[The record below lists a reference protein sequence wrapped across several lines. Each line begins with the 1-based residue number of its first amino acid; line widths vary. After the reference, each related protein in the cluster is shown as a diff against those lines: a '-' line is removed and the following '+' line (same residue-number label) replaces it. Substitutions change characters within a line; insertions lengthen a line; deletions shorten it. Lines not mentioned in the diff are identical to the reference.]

1 MRHRFGTAGVIG
13 GHMVLTIGLA
23 LILQPTPEALAAAVF
38 GALIGALKIYATDLQ
53 TVGVLLPIAAATL
66 ISALA
71 FWFAPDQT
79 IDGSMRILIPAL
91 VTFIPGS
98 LLTTATLDLSAGEVI
113 SGSSRLVAGTM
124 QLILLS
130 FGIAVGALLAG
141 VSLDRR
147 SPTRPRTRSATGRR
161 GSA

>member
-1 MRHRFGTAGVIG
+1 
-13 GHMVLTIGLA
+13 
-23 LILQPTPEALAAAVF
+23 
-38 GALIGALKIYATDLQ
+38 
-53 TVGVLLPIAAATL
+53 
-66 ISALA
+66 
-71 FWFAPDQT
+71 
-79 IDGSMRILIPAL
+79 MRILIPAL

-130 FGIAVGALLAG
+130 FGIAVGALIAG
-141 VSLDRR
+141 VSLDKAL
-147 SPTRPRTRSATGRR
+147 TNEARTRSATGRH